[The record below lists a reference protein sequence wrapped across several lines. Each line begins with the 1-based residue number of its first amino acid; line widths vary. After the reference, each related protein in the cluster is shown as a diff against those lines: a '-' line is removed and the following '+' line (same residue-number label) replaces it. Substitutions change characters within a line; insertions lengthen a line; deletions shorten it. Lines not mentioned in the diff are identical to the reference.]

1 MGVCSRESS
10 PGLWS
15 PEVGCFSNNCIALPD
30 TTALMPNNK
39 SPSALM
45 LPVSVWTSNVVYHNV
60 LAFIAETWHSRIL
73 NHGVWS
79 HLAVCVPG
87 CALQG
92 CVLPRSA
99 GWSSGA
105 SMSISSL
112 WLSVMRN
119 LNGKLKVMEI
129 GLFLV
134 ARVPALAGD
143 CQHRSPPVQE
153 PTEWKLGC
161 SPGQQWVL
169 ELRGLG
175 GSGGLWPTAVGMW
188 ASSGDKRHLNCSSL
202 QVDVIRIGGSFG
214 PARWGFGVLASLLP
228 KPFCTTYPLPC
239 CIHVVST
246 KTFLE
251 VWILFCLWH
260 QIEMVHLHP
269 LKSVSEIQRQRIW
282 LHWLWPLPGSS

>member
-1 MGVCSRESS
+1 MGVCSRESP

-39 SPSALM
+39 SLSALM
-45 LPVSVWTSNVVYHNV
+45 FPVSVWISNVVYHNV

-87 CALQG
+87 CAPQG
-92 CVLPRSA
+92 CVLPSSA

-119 LNGKLKVMEI
+119 PNSKLKVMEI

-134 ARVPALAGD
+134 ARFPALAGG
-143 CQHRSPPVQE
+143 CQHRSPQ
-153 PTEWKLGC
+153 
-161 SPGQQWVL
+161 S
-169 ELRGLG
+169 
-175 GSGGLWPTAVGMW
+175 GSSAAALD
-188 ASSGDKRHLNCSSL
+188 SSGCWSCGAWEG
-202 QVDVIRIGGSFG
+202 VGGCD
-214 PARWGFGVLASLLP
+214 PQLWGCERQLG
-228 KPFCTTYPLPC
+228 
-239 CIHVVST
+239 T
-246 KTFLE
+246 KG
-251 VWILFCLWH
+251 I
-260 QIEMVHLHP
+260 
-269 LKSVSEIQRQRIW
+269 
-282 LHWLWPLPGSS
+282 